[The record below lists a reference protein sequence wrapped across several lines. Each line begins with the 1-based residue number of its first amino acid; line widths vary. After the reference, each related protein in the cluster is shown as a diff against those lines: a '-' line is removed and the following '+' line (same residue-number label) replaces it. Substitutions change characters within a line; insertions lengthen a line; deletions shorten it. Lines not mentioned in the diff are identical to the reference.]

1 MFAVTPRPTQLL
13 IHWVLLLHERD
24 KIGHLVKLITHLH
37 FVLRCRY
44 LELHLHVIMVDNNNY
59 LFCITLSLLWLGL
72 RVAFVM
78 MTLFFTERAPWE
90 RQEEASN
97 RLQKEA
103 MLSFIITTN

>member
-1 MFAVTPRPTQLL
+1 
-13 IHWVLLLHERD
+13 
-24 KIGHLVKLITHLH
+24 
-37 FVLRCRY
+37 
-44 LELHLHVIMVDNNNY
+44 MVDNNNY